1 MNDRAAFNA
10 RSREALADTGLRQT
24 LAKATGL
31 FTMLRQRS
39 MGTWPESGL
48 RVANAA
54 AARLSA
60 LHRLPELLEQAEA
73 RIVKNGGTV
82 HWARDAAEARAII
95 VRLAQSR
102 GVRSVVKGKSMV
114 TEEIALNP
122 ALEAEGIEVFE
133 TDLGEYIIQLADEPP
148 SHIIAPALHKS
159 RRDVAE
165 LFARVLGE
173 EGPDDPEALTA
184 VARRRLREAF
194 LKADMGITGAN
205 FVLADSGAVGLLE
218 NEGNIR
224 ASTTCPRLHVAVIGL
239 EKILATARDA
249 ADVMQVL
256 PRSAT
261 GQTMPAYF
269 SVLSGARR
277 AGEVDGPEEFHLVI
291 VDNGRSRI
299 HADPVLRP
307 ALACVRCGGCV
318 NVCPVYRSIGGHA
331 YGTTYSGPIGI
342 LLSSLL
348 DGGEN
353 NPALPGACT
362 TCGAC
367 AKVCPVGVNHPKLIL
382 ELRRKMAEEGAQGG
396 VGGAAKAAAKAFALA
411 AKHPALFS
419 FGARAVRAIDPD
431 LARLA
436 LLPPLS
442 VAARSRVLAGV
453 KRPFSERWTALAREL
468 GAARASCEE
477 DRS

>member
-1 MNDRAAFNA
+1 MNDRKTFNA
-10 RSREALADTGLRQT
+10 RSREALGDKDLRRT

-31 FTMLRQRS
+31 FAMLRQRA
-39 MGTWPESGL
+39 MGSWAESGR

-54 AARLSA
+54 AARLRT
-60 LHRLPELLEQAEA
+60 LHRLPDLLEQAEA
-73 RIVKNGGTV
+73 RIVENGGTV
-82 HWARDAAEARAII
+82 HWARDAAEARGII

-114 TEEIALNP
+114 TEEIGLNP
-122 ALEAEGIEVFE
+122 ALLAEGIAVFE

-165 LFARVLGE
+165 LFARILGE

-194 LKADMGITGAN
+194 LSADMGITGAN
-205 FVLADSGAVGLLE
+205 FVLAENGAVCLLE

-224 ASTTCPRLHVAVIGL
+224 ASTTCPRIHVAVMGL

-318 NVCPVYRSIGGHA
+318 NACPVYRAIGGHA
-331 YGTTYSGPIGI
+331 YGATYSGPIGI

-348 DGGEN
+348 DGGEG

-367 AKVCPVGVNHPKLIL
+367 AEVCPVGVNHPRLIL

-396 VGGAAKAAAKAFALA
+396 VGGAARAAARAFALA
-411 AKHPALFS
+411 ARHPALFS
-419 FGARAVRAIDPD
+419 LAARAVRAVDPD
-431 LARLA
+431 LAKMA

-453 KRPFSERWTALAREL
+453 RRPFSERWPDLAGKLAVER
-468 GAARASCEE
+468 GRSEE
-477 DRS
+477 ERS

>member
-1 MNDRAAFNA
+1 MNDRTAFNA
-10 RSREALADTGLRQT
+10 RSREALADTALRAT

-31 FTMLRQRS
+31 FAMLRERAIGQ
-39 MGTWPESGL
+39 WPEGGA
-48 RVANAA
+48 RIANAA
-54 AARLSA
+54 AARLRA
-60 LHRLPELLEQAEA
+60 LHRLPELLEAVEA
-73 RIVKNGGTV
+73 RVAENGGTV
-82 HWARDAAEARAII
+82 HWARDAAEARAI
-95 VRLAQSR
+95 VVGLAQSR

-122 ALEAEGIEVFE
+122 ALEAEGVQVFE
-133 TDLGEYIIQLADEPP
+133 TDLGEYIIQLAGEPP

-173 EGPDDPEALTA
+173 DGPDDPEALTA
-184 VARRRLREAF
+184 VARRRLRQAF
-194 LKADMGITGAN
+194 LDADMGITGVN
-205 FVLADSGAVGLLE
+205 FVLAENGAVCLLE

-224 ASTTCPRLHVAVIGL
+224 ASTTCPRVHVAVMGL
-239 EKILATARDA
+239 EKVLATARDA

-256 PRSAT
+256 PKSAT

-269 SVLSGARR
+269 SVLSGPRR
-277 AGEVDGPEEFHLVI
+277 ADETDGPEEFHLVI

-318 NVCPVYRSIGGHA
+318 NSCPVYRSIGGHA
-331 YGTTYSGPIGI
+331 YGATYSGPIGI

-348 DGGEN
+348 DGGED

-367 AKVCPVGVNHPKLIL
+367 AEVCPVGVNHPRLIL
-382 ELRRKMAEEGAQGG
+382 ELRRRMAEEGAQGG
-396 VGGAAKAAAKAFALA
+396 VGIAARAAARAFALA
-411 AKHPALFS
+411 ARHPALFS
-419 FGARAVRAIDPD
+419 LAARGVRVLDPE
-431 LARLA
+431 LARLT

-442 VAARSRVLAGV
+442 AAARSRTLSGV
-453 KRPFSERWTALAREL
+453 KRPFSERWPELAKRLE
-468 GAARASCEE
+468 AAAKSEE
-477 DRS
+477 EQS